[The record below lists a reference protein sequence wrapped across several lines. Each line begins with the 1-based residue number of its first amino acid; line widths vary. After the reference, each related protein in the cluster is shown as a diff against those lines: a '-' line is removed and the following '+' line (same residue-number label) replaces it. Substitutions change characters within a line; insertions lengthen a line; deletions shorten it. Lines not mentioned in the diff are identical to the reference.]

1 MIEAKIDIT
10 ISIPELTA
18 VLTPQEIK
26 KFGGCMPI
34 SNEDIED
41 YDPADKAESKT
52 VKVHPKAEMSLA
64 LQSVSAELLKDMCKN
79 RDSCKGCLFTDE
91 KGRCTI
97 NTRPEFWRI

>member
-34 SNEDIED
+34 RNEDIED

-52 VKVHPKAEMSLA
+52 VKVHPKAEMDLA
-64 LQSVSAELLKDMCKN
+64 LQSLSAKLLKDMCRG
-79 RDSCKGCLFTDE
+79 RDYCTGCLFDDE
-91 KGRCTI
+91 GCKIQNCPTI
-97 NTRPEFWRI
+97 WRI

>member
-34 SNEDIED
+34 RNKDLEDD
-41 YDPADKAESKT
+41 DAADKAESKT
-52 VKVHPKAEMSLA
+52 VKVHPKAEMNLA
-64 LQSVSAELLKDMCKN
+64 LQSLSAKLLKDMCK
-79 RDSCKGCLFTDE
+79 DKKFCSSCSFFDE
-91 KGRCTI
+91 ECKI
-97 NTRPEFWRI
+97 ENRPELWRI

>member
-26 KFGGCMPI
+26 KFGGWMPI
-34 SNEDIED
+34 RNEDIED

-52 VKVHPKAEMSLA
+52 VKVHPKGDMHLA
-64 LQSVSAELLKDMCKN
+64 LQSLSAKLLKDTCKD
-79 RDSCKGCLFTDE
+79 RDCCKGCLFSDE
-91 KGRCTI
+91 TGRCKI
-97 NTRPEFWRI
+97 VNRPELWRI